1 MPIRPAHTE
10 DMPDASPL
18 RRYDARIRGLP
29 GPVLLAIGLV
39 VIAALCVLQVTEGT
53 RVSVAEFF
61 LVPVAAVGWFAG
73 SLAYGVTA
81 ALIATA
87 ATASVTLHVDP
98 RTALAHVLA
107 AAAARLVLYLVV
119 LVALRAMRRLQDE
132 HEQAA
137 LTDPVTRT
145 ANARGLR
152 ARAAGELERARRY
165 GRPLSLLYLDI
176 DDFKAVNDRFGH
188 EAGDR
193 VLVDVGH
200 ALHCTVRTVDTVARL
215 GGDEFAVLMPETA
228 AVAAGAAAE
237 RSRSELTRLTTPDGQ
252 AVRCSIGVATF
263 TQPPGSV
270 TELMQAADL
279 LMYAAK
285 SGGKDRIEK
294 AELGSGSP
302 APPDARANGG
312 SQVDARVVRR

>member
-1 MPIRPAHTE
+1 VPIRRADTE
-10 DMPDASPL
+10 DTPVASPL
-18 RRYDARIRGLP
+18 RQYDARVRGLP
-29 GPVLLAIGLV
+29 DPLLLAVGLV

-53 RVSVAEFF
+53 RVSIAEFF

-73 SLAYGVTA
+73 SLVYGVAA

-87 ATASVTLHVDP
+87 AAASVTLYVDP

-107 AAAARLVLYLVV
+107 AAAARLILYLVV
-119 LVALRAMRRLQDE
+119 LVALRAMRRLQNE
-132 HEQAA
+132 HEQEA

-152 ARAAGELERARRY
+152 ARAAGELARAGRY
-165 GRPLSLLYLDI
+165 GRPLSLLYLDL

-193 VLVDVGH
+193 VLGDVGH
-200 ALHCTVRTVDTVARL
+200 VLRCTVRTVDAVARL
-215 GGDEFAVLMPETA
+215 GGDEFAVLMPETGTA
-228 AVAAGAAAE
+228 AAGAAAE

-252 AVRCSIGVATF
+252 PLQCSIGVATF
-263 TQPPGSV
+263 TQSPGSV
-270 TELMQAADL
+270 TEMMRAADQ

-294 AELGSGSP
+294 AKLGSEST
-302 APPDARANGG
+302 ACPDAPVNSG
-312 SQVDARVVRR
+312 SRGDARVVRR

>member
-1 MPIRPAHTE
+1 MRPAHTE

-18 RRYDARIRGLP
+18 RRYDARVRGLP
-29 GPVLLAIGLV
+29 DPLLLAVGLV

-53 RVSVAEFF
+53 RVSIAEFF

-73 SLAYGVTA
+73 SLVYGVAA

-87 ATASVTLHVDP
+87 AAVGVTLYVDP

-107 AAAARLVLYLVV
+107 AAAARLILYLVV
-119 LVALRAMRRLQDE
+119 LVALRAMRRLQNE
-132 HEQAA
+132 HEREA

-152 ARAAGELERARRY
+152 ARAARELERARRY

-176 DDFKAVNDRFGH
+176 DDFTAVNDRFGH

-193 VLVDVGH
+193 VLGDVGH
-200 ALHCTVRTVDTVARL
+200 ALRCTVRTVDIVARL

-228 AVAAGAAAE
+228 SAVAGVAAE
-237 RSRSELTRLTTPDGQ
+237 RSRSEITRLTTPDGQ
-252 AVRCSIGVATF
+252 AVRCSMGVATF
-263 TQPPGSV
+263 AQPPDCV
-270 TELMQAADL
+270 TELMQAADE

-285 SGGKDRIEK
+285 AGGKDRIEK
-294 AELGSGSP
+294 ADLGSRSP
-302 APPDARANGG
+302 APPDARVNGG
-312 SQVDARVVRR
+312 SQADARVVRR